1 MYGNIFADSIVSYA
15 YAYGRVSALESKLF
29 SAGAMNSFAEA
40 KTLSDALPMLDQT
53 AYGTKLRE
61 AGESKEAL
69 ENALNHGFRRA
80 FDEVVSMIPDDD
92 AKDIKSIFMREWDI
106 RNIKNIVRRIH
117 ANTPAGIAMMLPSG
131 LMPPKV
137 LLEVNESKSMRD
149 LHQELPSEYKNL
161 LKKSFE
167 EYEKNK
173 NMFSFENQVDRE
185 LLTLLLSEVVGES
198 KDYVKLKVDAVNV
211 MTTLKCRGG
220 KENAGEYFIW
230 DGFHLNVHR
239 LRLMADQSASLQ
251 DVLSGTPYAKA
262 LKSAEPAG
270 EANYADVES
279 GLRNIVADE
288 IKRIAIQKPL
298 GVHSVIRFI
307 NLKMR
312 EYACVRALVL
322 GKHAGLTPEDIK
334 SMVSWIQ
341 SA

>member
-1 MYGNIFADSIVSYA
+1 
-15 YAYGRVSALESKLF
+15 
-29 SAGAMNSFAEA
+29 MNSFAEA
-40 KTLSDALPMLDQT
+40 KNLSDALPMLDQT
-53 AYGTKLRE
+53 GYGAKIRE

-92 AKDIKSIFMREWDI
+92 AKDVKSIFMREWDVQ
-106 RNIKNIVRRIH
+106 NIKSIVCRIH
-117 ANTPAGIAMMLPSG
+117 AQTPAGIALMLPSG

-137 LLEVNESKSMRD
+137 LLEVNEGRSMVDLYSK
-149 LHQELPSEYKNL
+149 LPSEYKSL

-167 EYEKNK
+167 EYEKKENL
-173 NMFSFENQVDRE
+173 FSFENQVDRS

-198 KDYVKLKVDAVNV
+198 KDYVKLKVDAVNI
-211 MTTLKCRGG
+211 MIALKCRDS

-230 DGFHLNVHR
+230 DGFHLNVRR
-239 LRLMADQSASLQ
+239 LRMMADKSASIK
-251 DVLSGTPYAKA
+251 DVLSGTPYVKA
-262 LKSAEPAG
+262 LESAEHAV
-270 EANYADVES
+270 VES
-279 GLRNIVADE
+279 ALKNAVVGE

-312 EYACVRALVL
+312 EYSCVRALVL
-322 GKHAGLTPEDIK
+322 GKHAGLSASDIK
-334 SMVSWIQ
+334 SMITWIQ